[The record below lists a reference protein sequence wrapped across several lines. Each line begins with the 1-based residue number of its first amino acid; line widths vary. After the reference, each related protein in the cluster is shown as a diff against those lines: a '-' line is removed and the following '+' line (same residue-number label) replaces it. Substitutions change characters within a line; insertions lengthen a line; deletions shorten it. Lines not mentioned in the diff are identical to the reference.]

1 MSSTIQLTNYGK
13 FLGCILITII
23 IVMRSYTYYSGYD
36 ELHKKTYTW
45 PIYIYYTILHSAM
58 LATLVN
64 LFSFYRVL
72 FYIVSIGAPLSIYDV
87 VTQMHQTLFSFAI
100 RVDAATFGVMLVVGT
115 IELICILCRRYC
127 CCCCTKTVE

>member
-13 FLGCILITII
+13 VLGCILITII

-64 LFSFYRVL
+64 LFGYHRVL
-72 FYIVSIGAPLSIYDV
+72 FYIISLGALIGIYDV
-87 VTQMHQTLFSFAI
+87 IAQMHQTLFSFAI
-100 RVDAATFGVMLVVGT
+100 RVDAATFGVMIVIGA
-115 IELICILCRRYC
+115 IELICRLCRRYC
-127 CCCCTKTVE
+127 CCCYSETAE